1 MEISDDHDIT
11 VIYQIRSVHRRARRF
26 AGGCVKIRAFWGP
39 GVLFAGLFA
48 VSGSAQAANEIGTFD
63 ERFLLRAG
71 LMYSNQDTQLRL
83 DGDNLL
89 GVSVD
94 LEDFFNLDEA
104 LDSVVQIMGRWRFA
118 ERHRIGLEYYSF
130 DRGAKSVLQQD
141 WVGDNIE
148 ASAGATAD
156 TLLNIG
162 IWDLSYTYSFL
173 RESNY
178 ELSGTIGLFFMDVD
192 IVVDLQ
198 GELEVGG
205 VPVSSG
211 RAAADARVAA
221 PLPLIG
227 LDYDYALTPRWLVGA
242 SFKYFTLRTGKID
255 GSIVRVSADTR
266 YYLWNHVEI
275 GAGLTVF
282 DLDINA
288 DVGDFKGTVDWS
300 FWGPQV
306 FLGARF

>member
-11 VIYQIRSVHRRARRF
+11 VIYQIRSVLRRAQRF

-211 RAAADARVAA
+211 RGRCRCTGGRTPAADRPGLRLRPDPAVAGG
-221 PLPLIG
+221 G
-227 LDYDYALTPRWLVGA
+227 LFQVLYLADWQDRRLHRQGERGYALLSLESRRDWR
-242 SFKYFTLRTGKID
+242 RTH
-255 GSIVRVSADTR
+255 RV
-266 YYLWNHVEI
+266 
-275 GAGLTVF
+275 
-282 DLDINA
+282 
-288 DVGDFKGTVDWS
+288 
-300 FWGPQV
+300 
-306 FLGARF
+306 